1 MIFAKFIQNLA
12 IRIGAIAVLFI
23 SSHAF
28 AVDACNSEFEELVS
42 EVMIETLNTDP
53 PKGFLVD
60 LYREIFFA
68 PVWIEERTLSRRAK
82 VLFSLIKEDRTLP
95 RSAKLFKEAA
105 ALEMRAYDIYAGGKG
120 LNEKIKLEFALSRLY
135 KKYAEFRLFGSIDW
149 NHFYSRMRS
158 FRSSGVFA
166 GWVYYKSETTP
177 LSLLEDV
184 MYHERSL
191 KRAFLEAEPKEYRY
205 TALKQ
210 AFFSYLDLKEEGGWE
225 PVFLDKVIRA
235 GNSSD
240 LIPVIR
246 ERLRITGDYR
256 ECPVESKEYDDCL
269 KASIVGFQ
277 KRHGLSPD
285 GVIGK
290 RTIRALNSSLDE
302 RIRLIQ
308 LNLDRIK
315 WLHQRGEKR
324 HIIVN
329 IPAFTLYFEEEG
341 KLRLQMKVITGK
353 RRNPTPVFSNT
364 VQHIV
369 LNPFW
374 NVPKSI
380 IQKELIPQILKNPNA
395 MKEEGIDIYT
405 GWGKG
410 AEKVDVGSVD
420 WGAYRYTKRMPF
432 RFAQPPGYKNALGK
446 VKFLFPNRFSVYMH
460 DTPAKSLFN
469 KTVRAFSHGCIRLE
483 KPIEMLRVFT
493 SFNHVISFEAAEKRL
508 RRNRRQFIKLDQTV
522 PVDVVYLTAWVD
534 YDGVL
539 QFRNDIYGY
548 DKIQLS
554 KLKSW

>member
-1 MIFAKFIQNLA
+1 MMFAKFIQNLA

-53 PKGFLVD
+53 QKGFLVD
-60 LYREIFFA
+60 LYQEILFV

-82 VLFSLIKEDRTLP
+82 ALFSLIKEDRTLP
-95 RSAKLFKEAA
+95 RSSNLFKKAA
-105 ALEMRAYDIYAGGKG
+105 ALEMRANDTYTADRG
-120 LNEKIKLEFALSRLY
+120 LNEKIELEFALSELY

-149 NHFYSRMRS
+149 DHFYSRMRGL
-158 FRSSGVFA
+158 RSSGIFA
-166 GWVYYKSETTP
+166 GWVHYRPEATP

-184 MYHERSL
+184 MYHEGSL
-191 KRAFLEAEPKEYRY
+191 KKAFLEAEPKKYRY
-205 TALKQ
+205 AALKQ
-210 AFFSYLDLKEEGGWE
+210 ALFSYLDLQEEGGWE
-225 PVFLDKVIRA
+225 PVSLDKVIRT
-235 GNSSD
+235 GHSSD
-240 LIPVIR
+240 LVPVIR
-246 ERLRITGDYR
+246 ERLRITDDYR
-256 ECPVESKEYDDCL
+256 ECPVENSEYDDCL

-290 RTIRALNSSLDE
+290 RTIKALNRSPDE

-315 WLHQRGEKR
+315 WLHQREETR

-353 RRNPTPVFSNT
+353 RRNSTPVFSNT

-405 GWGKG
+405 GWARD
-410 AEKVDVGSVD
+410 AEKVDVGSVN
-420 WGAYRYTKRMPF
+420 WKAYRYTKNMPF
-432 RFAQPPGYKNALGK
+432 RFAQPPGNKNALGK

-460 DTPAKSLFN
+460 DTPAKSLFR

-493 SFNHVISFEAAEKRL
+493 SFNQAISFEAAEKRL
-508 RRNRRQFIKLDQTV
+508 RGNRRQFVKLDQTV

-534 YDGVL
+534 YDGIV

-554 KLKSW
+554 TLKSW